1 MSRCVEMRRAR
12 PLLGTF
18 VDVTAQARKSVPRER
33 GMEAAFRAI
42 GRVHGLMNF
51 HNPGSELSR
60 LNRLAHLRPIS
71 VHAWTFRVL
80 RAAQILAARTD
91 GAFDVTTD
99 KLVFGGGWRDIIL
112 DGKTRTVM
120 FRRAL
125 AIDLG
130 GIAKGFAVDRAVEAL
145 QHSGVQSGIV
155 NAGGDL
161 RVFGARRETIGVRHF
176 GHVLHVREQAL
187 ATSAWHSYPGPPS
200 KRSRLTS
207 ISVTAP
213 TAMIADALTKVVFA
227 LGQDAAHVLRR
238 YSAKAVILQHHE
250 SFAQDAA

>member
-1 MSRCVEMRRAR
+1 
-12 PLLGTF
+12 
-18 VDVTAQARKSVPRER
+18 
-33 GMEAAFRAI
+33 MEAAFRAI

-51 HNPGSELSR
+51 HDPGSELSR

-80 RAAQILAARTD
+80 RAAQVLAARTD

-99 KLVFGGGWRDIIL
+99 KLVSSGDWRDIIF

-145 QHSGVQSGIV
+145 QHSGVRSGVV

-161 RVFGARRETIGVRHF
+161 RVFGARRETIGLRHF

-187 ATSAWHSYPGPPS
+187 ATSARHSCPGPTGRP
-200 KRSRLTS
+200 RLTS
-207 ISVTAP
+207 ISIMAP

-227 LGQDAAHVLRR
+227 LGQDAARVLRR

-250 SFAQDAA
+250 SSAQDAA